1 MKLTFNVNYRTE
13 WGESLF
19 LTGSAEALGGSD
31 LSKAVPMTLSGTETW
46 KAEVEIPDS
55 VEEFSYGYIVR

>member
-19 LTGSAEALGGSD
+19 LTGSAEALYPTKD
-31 LSKAVPMTLSGTETW
+31 KYTFAIPQKCPETYTEQKQHTTT
-46 KAEVEIPDS
+46 V
-55 VEEFSYGYIVR
+55 